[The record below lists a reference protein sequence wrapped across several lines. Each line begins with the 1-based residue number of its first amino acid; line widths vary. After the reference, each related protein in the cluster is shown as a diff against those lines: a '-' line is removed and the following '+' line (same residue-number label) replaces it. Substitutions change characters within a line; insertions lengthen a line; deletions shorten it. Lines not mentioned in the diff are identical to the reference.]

1 MWIRSQ
7 DRKALL
13 NVNQVLISP
22 SVDGSIY
29 YINDSLGEESNVLG
43 VYSTEEKALKVLN
56 DIQEFNECT
65 YSEMFQ
71 MPLGTY
77 DTLKLNN
84 EYLKR
89 KLKEEQESHSEDVA
103 QAKKEIN
110 DLAEKI
116 DQYKKHILER
126 NCRFLD
132 VDNYSLEHYLD
143 INSFHYGMYYKD
155 ELLKLGFTKQD
166 MDGFIVDKYEEL
178 VKEKEED
185 EDD

>member
-1 MWIRSQ
+1 ME
-7 DRKALL
+7 AF
-13 NVNQVLISP
+13 V
-22 SVDGSIY
+22 
-29 YINDSLGEESNVLG
+29 
-43 VYSTEEKALKVLN
+43 
-56 DIQEFNECT
+56 
-65 YSEMFQ
+65 Q

-77 DTLKLNN
+77 DVLKSNN

-110 DLAEKI
+110 DLVEKI
-116 DQYKKHILER
+116 EQYKKHILER

-132 VDNYSLEHYLD
+132 VENYSLEQYLD
-143 INSFHYGMYYKD
+143 IDSFNYGMNYKD
-155 ELLKLGFTKQD
+155 ELLKLGFTKQE
-166 MDGFIVDKYEEL
+166 MDAFILDRYEEL

>member
-1 MWIRSQ
+1 MEPF
-7 DRKALL
+7 
-13 NVNQVLISP
+13 V
-22 SVDGSIY
+22 
-29 YINDSLGEESNVLG
+29 
-43 VYSTEEKALKVLN
+43 
-56 DIQEFNECT
+56 
-65 YSEMFQ
+65 Q

-77 DTLKLNN
+77 DTLKFNN

-103 QAKKEIN
+103 QGKKKIN

-116 DQYKKHILER
+116 DQYKKYILE
-126 NCRFLD
+126 CRCKWLD
-132 VDNYSLEHYLD
+132 VENNSLEHYLNAD
-143 INSFHYGMYYKD
+143 SWNYGMNCKD

-166 MDGFIVDKYEEL
+166 MDGFIADKYEEL